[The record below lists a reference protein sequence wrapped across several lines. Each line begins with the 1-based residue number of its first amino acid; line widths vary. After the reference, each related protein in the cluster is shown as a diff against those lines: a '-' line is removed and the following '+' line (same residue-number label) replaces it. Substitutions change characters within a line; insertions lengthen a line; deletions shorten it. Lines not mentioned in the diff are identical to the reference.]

1 MSVTLSAFGDEIA
14 QDLDEQLAV
23 LNELGV
29 PGLDLRAAWGINVLQ
44 LSDDQAR
51 QARAACD
58 AAGIRVSALG
68 SPVGKS
74 PLAEPVAL
82 DEQRIRRLVDIGDIL
97 ACSRIRI
104 FSWYPEDT
112 SSNDH
117 YDQYVP
123 QVIDRLAALSA
134 IAADAGFTL
143 LHENE
148 RHIVGDRPERV
159 LAFAEAI
166 DSPHFRLIWDPAN
179 YVQVGV
185 LNSMQYFEAQADRVD
200 CVHVK
205 DSRADNTVVP
215 AGEGE
220 GQFPELMAALRERD
234 FEGVLALEPHL
245 KLAAHSI
252 GFSGP
257 DGMTRAVDVLRRV
270 MADAGL
276 EERQLA

>member
-23 LNELGV
+23 LNELRV
-29 PGLDLRAAWGINVLQ
+29 PGLDLRAAWGVNVLQ

-51 QARAACD
+51 QARNACD

-74 PLAEPVAL
+74 PLAEPIAL
-82 DEQRIRRLVDIGDIL
+82 DEQRIRRLVEIGDIL
-97 ACSRIRI
+97 NCSRIRI
-104 FSWYPEDT
+104 FSWYPDDT
-112 SSNDH
+112 SSNEH
-117 YDQYVP
+117 YDRYVP
-123 QVIDRLAALSA
+123 QVIDRLTALNAVAAE
-134 IAADAGFTL
+134 AGFTL

-179 YVQVGV
+179 YVQAGV
-185 LNSMQYFEAQADRVD
+185 LNSMQHFDAQAERVD

-205 DSRADNTVVP
+205 DSRADNTVVT

-220 GQFPELMAALRERD
+220 GQFPELMATLRERGFD
-234 FEGVLALEPHL
+234 GVLALEPHL

-257 DGMTRAVDVLRRV
+257 DGMALAVKALRNV
-270 MADAGL
+270 MAEAGL
-276 EERQLA
+276 EESAA